1 MLISFGYDISLRLE
15 AESAVLFC
23 LKVHP
28 SRTQDIVS
36 GENFRI
42 KPQSPFEEYVDGF
55 GNICACAHCQPGIIR
70 FVNQGVIRDSGQL
83 DACEPCAAQD
93 EVFNLPLETLLY
105 LLPSRYCEV
114 DSELADFAW
123 ANFSTVRPG
132 WSRVQAICDF
142 VHAHLQFDYQQ
153 ARARRTALDAF
164 RERVGVCRDFT
175 HLAVTLCRC
184 MNIPAR
190 YVTGYLGDIGV
201 PPVPDPMDF
210 SAWMEVYLGGR
221 WFTFDPR
228 HNRRRIGRIVI
239 ARGRDASDV
248 AITTVFGSHTL
259 AKFLVNTEEV
269 KNKDALEVQT
279 NARNGARK
287 FGAACVARQK

>member
-1 MLISFGYDISLRLE
+1 LE
-15 AESAVLFC
+15 TSAA
-23 LKVHP
+23 
-28 SRTQDIVS
+28 VS
-36 GENFRI
+36 IANR
-42 KPQSPFEEYVDGF
+42 
-55 GNICACAHCQPGIIR
+55 GIIR
-70 FVNQGVIRDSGQL
+70 FVNQGIIRDSGQL
-83 DACEPCAAQD
+83 DAYEPSAAPN
-93 EVFNLPLETLLY
+93 EVSNLPQETLVY

-123 ANFSTVRPG
+123 AHFSTTPPG
-132 WSRVQAICDF
+132 WLRVQAICDF
-142 VHAHLQFDYQQ
+142 VHGHIRFDYQK
-153 ARARRTALDAF
+153 ARATRTALDAF
-164 RERVGVCRDFT
+164 GERVGVCRDFT

-190 YVTGYLGDIGV
+190 YVTGYLGDIGI

-248 AITTVFGSHTL
+248 AITTVFGSHTVV
-259 AKFLVNTEEV
+259 KFLVRTEEV
-269 KNKDALEVQT
+269 T
-279 NARNGARK
+279 NNGAPE
-287 FGAACVARQK
+287 C